1 MALNAGGNNLESP
14 VRSGGL
20 VLWYFLHDFGSV
32 MFPQPG
38 RQLSC
43 SSFPIRDAEPAR
55 LGRPPWRNAAV
66 TDEFANI
73 EKRTDPLMPD
83 GKPAPTPWHLMTYE
97 FRMRPGDGAAP
108 KPLGAKTTVDA

>member
-1 MALNAGGNNLESP
+1 MALNAGGNNLEFP

-20 VLWYFLHDFGSV
+20 VVWYFLHDFGSV

-43 SSFPIRDAEPAR
+43 SSFPIRDAESTR

-66 TDEFANI
+66 ADEFANI
-73 EKRTDPLMPD
+73 EKRTWNPSSERIACTRNSEQHLT
-83 GKPAPTPWHLMTYE
+83 KPTLS
-97 FRMRPGDGAAP
+97 
-108 KPLGAKTTVDA
+108 